1 MSPRYFLQSPS
12 PRHCWPRSVWPRFR
26 VFPPRPAQWPKI
38 QLVNYL
44 LTPLQLILI
53 HTRVC
58 SGNTI
63 TPQATPCRSS
73 PPHRVRAVVA
83 FARYHLLEPAPRHL
97 SSGKAEP
104 RVDFASSD
112 TW

>member
-1 MSPRYFLQSPS
+1 M
-12 PRHCWPRSVWPRFR
+12 
-26 VFPPRPAQWPKI
+26 
-38 QLVNYL
+38 NYL

-53 HTRVC
+53 IPLLRLGELLVNAPRFRHTRVC

-63 TPQATPCRSS
+63 TRAINAMQVLTTPSCTRL
-73 PPHRVRAVVA
+73 PPPVVA

-112 TW
+112 T

>member
-1 MSPRYFLQSPS
+1 MADMSPRYFLQSPS

-26 VFPPRPAQWPKI
+26 VFPPRPARWPKI

-73 PPHRVRAVVA
+73 PPPSCTRGGCVRAVSPPRTRA
-83 FARYHLLEPAPRHL
+83 AP
-97 SSGKAEP
+97 P
-104 RVDFASSD
+104 
-112 TW
+112 